1 MRHALRHDPCRHH
14 GPASRT
20 LAFGDGLSLV
30 AEAGCLHFRYPTPLR
45 TLSNALVGEG
55 LGWARDFCNFY
66 VDRDYDGRAP
76 SEDLRRWLAAR
87 GLLEGRGAGWAEER
101 GEGRAEERGEGR
113 AEKRGEGRAEKRDEA
128 LAMMTAVPLAHLA
141 LVPVDVDEA
150 DGKPRVLAAVTA
162 GVGNAVDITAPASGD
177 PRLVAGTINVLVFV
191 DGHLTDGALVNAALS
206 ATEAKVQALAAD
218 GVRDPEHGT
227 PATGTSTDC
236 LAIVATQRGAPT
248 PYAGSGTRLGRAIG
262 AAVYRAVR
270 ESLAAGEGAS

>member
-1 MRHALRHDPCRHH
+1 MDAPLRHALRHDPCRHH
-14 GPASRT
+14 GPVSRA

-30 AEAGCLHFRYPTPLR
+30 AEAGCLHFYYPQSLR

-55 LGWARDFCNFY
+55 LGWVRDFCNFY
-66 VDRDYDGRAP
+66 VDRDYAGQTP
-76 SEDLRRWLAAR
+76 TEDLRRWLAAR
-87 GLLEGRGAGWAEER
+87 GLVEDSGG
-101 GEGRAEERGEGR
+101 GRAEERGEGR
-113 AEKRGEGRAEKRDEA
+113 AEERGEGRAEKRDEA

-141 LVPVDVDEA
+141 LVPVDVDDV
-150 DGKPRVLAAVTA
+150 DGRPRVLAAVTA

-236 LAIVATQRGAPT
+236 LAIAATQRGAPT

-270 ESLAAGEGAS
+270 ESLAAGEGAA